1 MSSLQTKRGE
11 GCIIDSHGDVVSK
24 VRMDKVCVKLPFCPF
39 NNSMKD
45 NVPHSIFPFFSLF
58 SVFIRNIY
66 TAVSFINYPIHSIM
80 DIFPNL
86 KDIFG

>member
-11 GCIIDSHGDVVSK
+11 GCIIDSHGDEVSK

-66 TAVSFINYPIHSIM
+66 TMVSFMNYPIHSIFH
-80 DIFPNL
+80 IFPKL
-86 KDIFG
+86 